1 MQSSQPLVSVVIPC
15 YNHEQFVQD
24 AIQSVIDQTYN
35 NIELIIIDDGSKD
48 SSVLKIKEMIEACKE
63 RFTRFEFRSRTNVG
77 VSATLNEGI
86 EWCKGKYWAA
96 CSSDDFYHKD
106 KILSQ
111 VRYLSENKNCSFCVT
126 ESYVI
131 NDLDKEMNKE
141 TNLYNVNLKNSITF
155 NDIFLFKVHLP
166 VTGMYVKDFLKA
178 DLGGFDSSLAAED
191 YDINLRIASQTD
203 IGVVSKKLYYYRS
216 PVVKGS
222 GRKRM
227 PMRIDV
233 SDSHLQTIEKYSDH
247 PLYNLAFNQWNY
259 RRFIFFSGYRH
270 TKLYALKGMVNSKS
284 KVNTITFYR
293 SLFKLIFVWKK

>member
-1 MQSSQPLVSVVIPC
+1 MKNKYPLVSIVIPC
-15 YNHEQFVQD
+15 YNHEQFIQSS
-24 AIQSVIDQTYN
+24 IQSVIDQTYK

-48 SSVLKIKEMIEACKE
+48 NSISKIQEMVTLCEQ
-63 RFTRFEFRSRTNVG
+63 RFVRFEFRSRANIG
-77 VSATLNEGI
+77 VSSTLNESI
-86 EWCKGKYWAA
+86 EWCKGKYWTA

-111 VRYLSENKNCSFCVT
+111 VEYLLENENCRFCVT
-126 ESYVI
+126 ESYVV
-131 NDLDKEMNKE
+131 NDLSKEIIKE
-141 TNLYNVNLKNSITF
+141 TNLYNVNLKDNITF
-155 NDIFLFKVHLP
+155 TDIFLFKVHLP
-166 VTGMYVKDFLKA
+166 VTGMYVKDFLQV
-178 DLGGFDSSLAAED
+178 DLGGFDSSLPAED

-203 IGVVSKKLYYYRS
+203 IGVLSKKLYYYRS
-216 PVVKGS
+216 PTAKGS

-259 RRFIFFSGYRH
+259 RRFIFFSGYTH

-284 KVNTITFYR
+284 KANKITFYR